1 MPPTPPSLS
10 AARGERDRPP
20 YLQQLKDTFTCIP
33 YLLLLL
39 ALGCGVALFS
49 ALATVAQQILCP
61 LGYDD
66 VSDAQLSGVGV
77 ASCSTPSPRHTLTSF
92 SRRCSAAWPWAC

>member
-1 MPPTPPSLS
+1 MH
-10 AARGERDRPP
+10 
-20 YLQQLKDTFTCIP
+20 QLKDTFTCVP

-49 ALATVAQQILCP
+49 SLATVAQQILCP

-66 VSDAQLSGVGV
+66 VSAVLVLGVCHCAV
-77 ASCSTPSPRHTLTSF
+77 LRCFF
-92 SRRCSAAWPWAC
+92 S